1 MTATSRKCATWLAL
15 GLLVLAPACAPRSPC
30 GSGTARR
37 DLARYAQPYAGH
49 WTVTHGD
56 TLTLPD
62 SSLGDRFK
70 LTDIVLEADT
80 VSLGKQCLYRGTLVF
95 AVPRAETLAVTWFG
109 VPEHVTVFGWP
120 ADLGPFAGI
129 NASWWGRDSLRGAIL
144 FDERFGVQAR
154 PGATAQFT
162 AGRRSG
168 AAPTTH

>member
-1 MTATSRKCATWLAL
+1 MTATHAGALLAFTA
-15 GLLVLAPACAPRSPC
+15 LACSPRSPC

-37 DLARYAQPYAGH
+37 DLARFSQPYAEH
-49 WTVTHGD
+49 WVVAHGD

-62 SSLGDRFK
+62 STLGDRFK
-70 LTDIVLEADT
+70 LTDIILGTDT
-80 VSLGKQCLYRGTLVF
+80 VSVARECLYRGTLVF

-144 FDERFGVQAR
+144 FDERFVTQAR

-162 AGRRSG
+162 AGRSRPAIP
-168 AAPTTH
+168 AAR